1 MSEEVKKVQE
11 QPEAQ
16 EAQEPQEPSENQ
28 QAIFGKTVART
39 VQLNNLDKE
48 LLIRFMDFE
57 GQCEIKTCPG
67 DIYKIVNALM
77 DYSRL
82 LETAAQEWDLTSYHK
97 AVYEVSAE
105 QLRKIANKF
114 AFGIGYNYYEAVEKC
129 KKRLEQQK
137 KRGQGSSDDVGEEAL
152 ALTLKRGSKQKNSQT
167 KKSEDPRGQ
176 EKSDD

>member
-1 MSEEVKKVQE
+1 MSEELKKIQDQPEGQQAQE
-11 QPEAQ
+11 QP
-16 EAQEPQEPSENQ
+16 ENQ
-28 QAIFGKTVART
+28 QAIFGETAART
-39 VQLNNLDKE
+39 VKFNNLDKE
-48 LLIRFMDFE
+48 LIISFMDFE

-82 LETAAQEWDLTSYHK
+82 LETAAQEWDITSYHK

-129 KKRLEQQK
+129 KKRMERQK
-137 KRGQGSSDDVGEEAL
+137 KKGSGSSDDIGEEAL
-152 ALTLKRGSKQKNSQT
+152 ALTLRRGRKP
-167 KKSEDPRGQ
+167 KSNQAKTPEDPRGQ
-176 EKSDD
+176 EETDD